1 MRRRIDKILASG
13 RHLTQWKLF
22 QHVTK
27 IMAWVELI
35 DWQVLKVRWMVNDEG
50 NNQKVT
56 GASYLNMVQHD
67 VWPEV
72 KGRERRNGWWW
83 QQDDAPVHVTK
94 DVINFVEKAFSGRV
108 ISRNGEVEWPAY
120 SPDLSPLD
128 YFFWGYALTEV
139 TRHQPDT
146 IKALKAIVEEVATD
160 VDPDLIRRAVGNLN
174 KRAKLCLE
182 AGGSHFE
189 CAMD

>member
-72 KGRERRNGWWW
+72 KGRDG
-83 QQDDAPVHVTK
+83 
-94 DVINFVEKAFSGRV
+94 GM
-108 ISRNGEVEWPAY
+108 
-120 SPDLSPLD
+120 
-128 YFFWGYALTEV
+128 
-139 TRHQPDT
+139 
-146 IKALKAIVEEVATD
+146 
-160 VDPDLIRRAVGNLN
+160 VG
-174 KRAKLCLE
+174 
-182 AGGSHFE
+182 GGSRTALR
-189 CAMD
+189 CT